1 MRVLGIDP
9 GSQITG
15 FGVVDASRAG
25 LSHVASGCVRAPSDE
40 LPSRLKIIYDGI
52 GEVIDANRPDVMA
65 IEQVFLARNARS
77 ALVLGHARGTAML
90 VGVNH
95 GLPVVEYA
103 ALEVKQA
110 IVGSGRADKHQ
121 VQHMVRVL
129 LGLST
134 TPASDAADALACA
147 ICHIHKSAVQR
158 RLQAAVRA

>member
-25 LSHVASGCVRAPSDE
+25 LSHVASGCVRAPPSE
-40 LPSRLKIIYDGI
+40 LPSRLKSIYDGI
-52 GEVIDANRPDVMA
+52 GDVIEANRPDVMA

-110 IVGSGRADKHQ
+110 IVGNGRADKHQ

>member
-25 LSHVASGCVRAPSDE
+25 LSHVASGCVRAPAHE
-40 LPSRLKIIYDGI
+40 LASRLKSIYDGI
-52 GEVIDANRPDVMA
+52 GDVIEANRPDVMA

-90 VGVNH
+90 VGVNY

-103 ALEVKQA
+103 ALEVKRA
-110 IVGSGRADKHQ
+110 IVGSGRADKQQ
-121 VQHMVRVL
+121 VQHMVRAL

-158 RLQAAVRA
+158 RLQAAARA